1 VFFVGFVRNKLASK
15 AHKDFLLLL
24 IFLPGICE
32 PRLESYCKAWPAI
45 DFLLSVSDNRCFTPQ
60 QNSNSSGDKIVMD
73 SFASCHRLFFN
84 LAPEHIQVD
93 GE

>member
-1 VFFVGFVRNKLASK
+1 
-15 AHKDFLLLL
+15 
-24 IFLPGICE
+24 
-32 PRLESYCKAWPAI
+32 
-45 DFLLSVSDNRCFTPQ
+45 LLSVSDNRCFTPQ